1 MSRRLATAVAQLL
14 AQPDALA
21 RQIAGIG
28 VVALVNG
35 QRSRAVQRLHPR
47 GGRLLAR
54 VEQRPQPLPAL
65 GEMTPDAPEAGHR
78 RAQAQRLAGLVP
90 GVPLEGGADVLVLGL
105 EPVKPGQLVRAAQ
118 PSRGRFGQGQERR
131 GVARL
136 NPGPLRHLGQP
147 FGRVLADH
155 EQHPERGSPVAS
167 SRRSRLWSTSSSSP
181 SRTSRPKSMAAAQT
195 DSASLRLMP
204 PRNTEQAASRRL
216 APLPSS
222 S

>member
-105 EPVKPGQLVRAAQ
+105 EPVEPLQLGRAAQ
-118 PSRGRFGQGQERR
+118 PSRGRLGQGQERSR
-131 GVARL
+131 MGRL
-136 NPGPLRHLGQP
+136 DVGLFRHPGQLLG
-147 FGRVLADH
+147 GVLADH
-155 EQHPERGSPVAS
+155 EQHRESKVAS
-167 SRRSRLWSTSSSSP
+167 RLHP
-181 SRTSRPKSMAAAQT
+181 AQQALV
-195 DSASLRLMP
+195 DELLESA
-204 PRNTEQAASRRL
+204 
-216 APLPSS
+216 
-222 S
+222 